1 MSDDI
6 KALTT
11 ARFNRFAERYVSAGQ
26 MGATPELAKLLN
38 LAQPTPTD
46 RVLDIATGGG
56 HTALA
61 FAPHCGQVVATDLA
75 RLMLEAARA
84 NILSKGAGDTMAFV
98 GCDAESLPF
107 ASASFDIVT
116 CRIAPHHFPDPFKFV
131 MEAARVLKPGG
142 RLAIQ
147 DQVTPEH
154 ERAARYL
161 DSFERLRD
169 PSHVRV
175 SSQLEWRGMYLD
187 AGLTVDHDEQAR
199 HRTTLTVWAERQ
211 DCTPTVTERLHI
223 LLAQAPAAVQTWLR
237 PQAVGTPS
245 ATFDHVYILI
255 CGTKPAPLVDL

>member
-1 MSDDI
+1 MSDDV
-6 KALTT
+6 KSLTT
-11 ARFNRFAERYVSAGQ
+11 ERFNRFAERYVNAGQ
-26 MGATPELAKLLN
+26 MGATPELQKLVV
-38 LAQPTPTD
+38 LAQPQPTD

-61 FAPHCGQVVATDLA
+61 FAPHSGHVIATDLA
-75 RLMLEAARA
+75 LGMLGAARA
-84 NILSKGAGDTMAFV
+84 NIISKGAGEKSSFAA
-98 GCDAESLPF
+98 CDAESLPF
-107 ASASFDIVT
+107 ASNWFDIVT

-147 DQVTPEH
+147 DQLTPEDD
-154 ERAARYL
+154 RAARYL

-175 SSQLEWRGMYLD
+175 SSTLEWRGMYLD

-211 DCTPTVTERLHI
+211 DCTPEVMERLHI
-223 LLAQAPAAVQTWLR
+223 LLAQAPEAVKQWIRPDAA
-237 PQAVGTPS
+237 GTPS

-255 CGTKPAPLVDL
+255 CGTKP